1 MLGNG
6 NGGFVST
13 IDVPTGQSA
22 TDASVAALG
31 DLNGDGKLDLGV
43 VENSGTA
50 RQLVLLFGDGTGHFT
65 PQSLSNTAGI
75 FRVASADMNGDGSL
89 DLVATGT
96 SFLGVLLG
104 DGAGHFANPTF
115 FSAPTALELRV
126 ADLNGDGRAD
136 VALAMQ
142 RAGAGGAAVML
153 NACGRASTDLCA
165 DGQRLA
171 GPGPGRRHAD
181 LLHDGH
187 EQRAGRGQQRQ
198 LDRDAACLY
207 DRNLGDAGGRNV
219 RGSDG
224 RRDRLQPRRAA
235 IRQRDLGD
243 RADHT
248 GNGGVLTVTAGVGAD
263 QADPNPANNS
273 LTVST
278 TVTAIGRT
286 ILVTNTSDS
295 GPGSLRQAILDS
307 NADAGDVDRISFNIP
322 GAGVRTIA
330 PLTGLPAITQP
341 VVIDGTTQPGF
352 AGTPIIELSGANVAD
367 VVAGLA
373 FNSSCRQQRQGADR
387 QSVPRCRYHC
397 VRPRASRSAATTSA
411 RRQAARRQPAT
422 STESRCSI
430 RRTTSSA
437 ASLPASGNLISGNTS
452 AGIVISSSGS
462 SARFNQVIGNVIG
475 MDVTGTQPVPNP
487 VGIALGA
494 ASNNQ
499 IGGTTA
505 AHRNV
510 IAGNTQRGIVLEG
523 GSVGNAILGNSITA
537 NGSLGIDLDS
547 NGVTPNDAG
556 DGDTGSNNRQNFPV
570 LASAIASATTTT
582 VAGSLNSAPN
592 ATFRIELFSN
602 ASCDASGNGEG
613 QTLIAS
619 TSVTTNASG
628 DATFTVDG
636 GATAG
641 VITATAT
648 DSNSNTSEFSACV
661 PVTTVAPFSVGNT
674 SDSGPGSLRQA
685 ILDANADPGTT
696 DHISFVIPGSGVH
709 TITLQPP
716 LPPIASPLVIDGTT
730 QPGYAVGAPL
740 IELNGN
746 GKTGLVLNGG
756 ESTIRGL
763 VINGFSGDAIVIS
776 SAGNTIEGNLIGTDP
791 SGTLARPNTGN
802 GIRITGS
809 SNVVGGTTASAR
821 NFIAGNVGDGVLVS
835 GASAAGNRILGNYI
849 GSNASAGGIEPF
861 EAPNSLDDSDI
872 LSTQNGTV
880 AITATRNHTLVGTRS
895 LELTPI
901 GTGSAQPRCRWSGR
915 ETSHLRAPSPCTSTT
930 PVPDC
935 RRPRRSSTR

>member
-6 NGGFVST
+6 SGGFVST

-153 NACGRASTDLCA
+153 NACGRASTDLGLTVNDSPDPVQEGGTLTYSMTVTNNGPVAASNVSLTATLPASTTVTSVTPAAGTCA
-165 DGQRLA
+165 APTA
-171 GPGPGRRHAD
+171 GVI
-181 LLHDGH
+181 
-187 EQRAGRGQQRQ
+187 
-198 LDRDAACLY
+198 AC
-207 DRNLGDAGGRNV
+207 NLGALQS
-219 RGSDG
+219 GSATSVTV
-224 RRDRLQPRRAA
+224 QITPA
-235 IRQRDLGD
+235 
-243 RADHT
+243 
-248 GNGGVLTVTAGVGAD
+248 NGGALTVTAGVGAD

-307 NADAGDVDRISFNIP
+307 NADAGDLDRISFNIP
-322 GAGVRTIA
+322 GTGVRTIA
-330 PLTGLPAITQP
+330 PVTGLPAITQP

-352 AGTPIIELSGANVAD
+352 AGTPIIELSGANVP

-373 FNSSCRQQRQGADR
+373 FNSPAGSSVKGLIVNRFRGAGITV
-387 QSVPRCRYHC
+387 SGPGITISGNYIGTS
-397 VRPRASRSAATTSA
+397 ANGTSAAGNFNGVSLLD
-411 RRQAARRQPAT
+411 
-422 STESRCSI
+422 
-430 RRTTSSA
+430 SSNNIIGG
-437 ASLPASGNLISGNTS
+437 LTPGSGNLISGNTS
-452 AGIVISSSGS
+452 VGLVISSSGS
-462 SARFNQVIGNVIG
+462 GARFNQVIGNVIG
-475 MDVTGTQPVPNP
+475 MDVTGTQPLPNLA
-487 VGIALGA
+487 GIALGA

-510 IAGNTQRGIVLEG
+510 IAGNTQRGVVLEG

-592 ATFRIELFSN
+592 TTFRIELFSN

-613 QTLIAS
+613 QTLDRIDERHDQRRPETRRSRSTAAPRPAS
-619 TSVTTNASG
+619 S
-628 DATFTVDG
+628 
-636 GATAG
+636 
-641 VITATAT
+641 
-648 DSNSNTSEFSACV
+648 
-661 PVTTVAPFSVGNT
+661 
-674 SDSGPGSLRQA
+674 
-685 ILDANADPGTT
+685 
-696 DHISFVIPGSGVH
+696 
-709 TITLQPP
+709 PP
-716 LPPIASPLVIDGTT
+716 PRPI
-730 QPGYAVGAPL
+730 
-740 IELNGN
+740 
-746 GKTGLVLNGG
+746 
-756 ESTIRGL
+756 R
-763 VINGFSGDAIVIS
+763 
-776 SAGNTIEGNLIGTDP
+776 
-791 SGTLARPNTGN
+791 
-802 GIRITGS
+802 
-809 SNVVGGTTASAR
+809 
-821 NFIAGNVGDGVLVS
+821 
-835 GASAAGNRILGNYI
+835 
-849 GSNASAGGIEPF
+849 
-861 EAPNSLDDSDI
+861 
-872 LSTQNGTV
+872 
-880 AITATRNHTLVGTRS
+880 TATRPSSR
-895 LELTPI
+895 P
-901 GTGSAQPRCRWSGR
+901 ACR
-915 ETSHLRAPSPCTSTT
+915 
-930 PVPDC
+930 
-935 RRPRRSSTR
+935 